1 MTVLYVILGVIM
13 VIGGFVCMASPVAT
27 LLYTGYYI
35 GILMLVYG
43 VLGIIR
49 CAKYKGDVLDWVMN
63 ILALIV
69 GIFALIRPGSTLV
82 FDALMIFA
90 LAAYLVIQGVV
101 HIVLAF
107 KSKKVNSKW
116 FWMLLVGIVSLVM
129 GIYLFINKDVAA
141 ATVGMLIGICFIEA
155 GISTITMALAIHD
168 VKGRIKDIFH

>member
-63 ILALIV
+63 ILALTFV
-69 GIFALIRPGSTLV
+69 P
-82 FDALMIFA
+82 
-90 LAAYLVIQGVV
+90 
-101 HIVLAF
+101 
-107 KSKKVNSKW
+107 
-116 FWMLLVGIVSLVM
+116 
-129 GIYLFINKDVAA
+129 
-141 ATVGMLIGICFIEA
+141 
-155 GISTITMALAIHD
+155 ISYHTSS
-168 VKGRIKDIFH
+168 